1 MIQLESKRDHIFAL
15 IGIIGVIIS
24 IFEHGNGDI
33 NYYILPLFYVIN
45 ICYIR
50 IYGEYSRKLSLII
63 IDVLMCVRYVGL
75 PVCYYITNVNPI
87 SYHGE
92 YEFES
97 IFLMV
102 YEMLTVTMTIN
113 LLAPKIFQ
121 NKQQEDDNDIYFSNI
136 QTRKP
141 GIIIIVIL
149 FIGVLLTHPQ
159 YFANLF
165 VFSFT
170 DFQEVENNSDIN
182 GFYNLIYKTG
192 IIVVGCVLIS
202 KFASLQSR
210 SKKQF
215 LLCLISSWLIIWIAS
230 VGTSGLVSR
239 TTFLTNGI
247 IFTGMVLNVYP
258 EKKKAILYGSTTVV
272 LLFLIYGTI
281 SRFYSYATNSSTFW
295 TGILSYETLDSYF
308 GGLRDVTVAVKMKA
322 QQGSQLSFS
331 ALFNDLFAGVPFL
344 ASRSGMD
351 FTHRIV
357 YYFNTTFFGYSGNVS
372 RICPLIGQGYAYL
385 GLVISPLFTCICVY
399 LAMKT
404 NVILEKSRNELLIY
418 ISSLMLYYLSAYSM
432 YNLNIIAGG
441 IWNKLLPLFLVY
453 FFSRNIS
460 CEAKHY

>member
-1 MIQLESKRDHIFAL
+1 M
-15 IGIIGVIIS
+15 
-24 IFEHGNGDI
+24 
-33 NYYILPLFYVIN
+33 
-45 ICYIR
+45 
-50 IYGEYSRKLSLII
+50 
-63 IDVLMCVRYVGL
+63 
-75 PVCYYITNVNPI
+75 
-87 SYHGE
+87 
-92 YEFES
+92 
-97 IFLMV
+97 
-102 YEMLTVTMTIN
+102 
-113 LLAPKIFQ
+113 
-121 NKQQEDDNDIYFSNI
+121 
-136 QTRKP
+136 
-141 GIIIIVIL
+141 
-149 FIGVLLTHPQ
+149 
-159 YFANLF
+159 
-165 VFSFT
+165 
-170 DFQEVENNSDIN
+170 
-182 GFYNLIYKTG
+182 
-192 IIVVGCVLIS
+192 
-202 KFASLQSR
+202 
-210 SKKQF
+210 
-215 LLCLISSWLIIWIAS
+215 CLISSWLIIWMAS